1 MLLLKKSEDTILV
14 QRKIQGANFVERKER
29 ENVENSTI
37 TISRCIYPLLGIR
50 TSFCFRLMGVI

>member
-1 MLLLKKSEDTILV
+1 MLLLKIGETILV

-37 TISRCIYPLLGIR
+37 TLSRRIYPLLGIR
-50 TSFCFRLMGVI
+50 TRF